1 MKDKCVAIIEKQI
14 IMKHNVNWVTN
25 SPPQKK
31 APPLLFHQA
40 PS

>member
-25 SPPQKK
+25 IG
-31 APPLLFHQA
+31 LLLEY
-40 PS
+40 